1 MNLTQATKTYLAAK
15 QAAEEADKAKK
26 IAETQMK
33 AAFAEAGITYNVVDG
48 QKVSVNSKGRRNVDV
63 ATLAQMIGKSLLAK
77 VTKPTIDAKAFD
89 AAVTIG
95 KITPEVA
102 EAVTK
107 ITEYDEVRVT
117 NLATETEGIATT
129 KVA

>member
-1 MNLTQATKTYLAAK
+1 MNLTQATKTYLEAK
-15 QAAEEADKAKK
+15 KAAEEADKAKK
-26 IAETQMK
+26 VAETAMK
-33 AAFAEAGITYNVVDG
+33 MAFAEAGITYNVVDG

-63 ATLAQMIGKSLLAK
+63 ATLAQMIGKSLLNK
-77 VTKPTIDAKAFD
+77 VTKPAIDSKAFD
-89 AAVTIG
+89 AAVTMGQI
-95 KITPEVA
+95 KPEVA

-117 NLATETEGIATT
+117 SLATETEGIATI